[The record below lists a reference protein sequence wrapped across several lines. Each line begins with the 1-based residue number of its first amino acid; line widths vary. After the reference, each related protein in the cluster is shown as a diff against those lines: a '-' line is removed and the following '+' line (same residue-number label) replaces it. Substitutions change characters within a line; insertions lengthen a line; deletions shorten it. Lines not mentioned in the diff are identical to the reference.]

1 MHWNILIYKVT
12 STSKAFTLPYHIASY
27 AWCPEI
33 ICAVS
38 LSCTSLHPWD
48 SPLIPL
54 AFILPEAYHTAFW
67 TFVWTLFSIMLKL
80 ETKCLATYCPSW
92 LIDFWQQLIQSGI
105 GRYSR
110 SSVELSCSWKQRSPE
125 TPLAT
130 SCMGGGDVPWKLHL
144 YCVFWPPD
152 TICDFL
158 PQKGQM
164 GAAYS
169 LCQLGKMLSNRTSW
183 GTF

>member
-130 SCMGGGDVPWKLHL
+130 SCMGGGMCHGSYTCTVFFGPLILFVIFFLRKDKWVLHTP
-144 YCVFWPPD
+144 C
-152 TICDFL
+152 
-158 PQKGQM
+158 
-164 GAAYS
+164 AS
-169 LCQLGKMLSNRTSW
+169 
-183 GTF
+183 